1 MHFSRANDGEAGR
14 PWEQGECRS
23 RWQADR
29 HPQGGFLKLHSGTS
43 EAAARSGRL
52 RAARPM
58 QDSERAEPSRE
69 GSQERRA
76 DSKCPAAERAA
87 QRVEEQA
94 AEPGE
99 SEPGVSQEERSAEPQ
114 GWKGWKN

>member
-1 MHFSRANDGEAGR
+1 MHFSPANDGEAGR

-29 HPQGGFLKLHSGTS
+29 HPQGGFLKLHSGTT
-43 EAAARSGRL
+43 EAEARSDRPQ
-52 RAARPM
+52 AARPM
-58 QDSERAEPSRE
+58 QDSERAEPSRA
-69 GSQERRA
+69 GAQGRRA

-87 QRVEEQA
+87 PRIAEQA

-99 SEPGVSQEERSAEPQ
+99 FEPGVSQEERSAEPQ
-114 GWKGWKN
+114 GWKEWKN